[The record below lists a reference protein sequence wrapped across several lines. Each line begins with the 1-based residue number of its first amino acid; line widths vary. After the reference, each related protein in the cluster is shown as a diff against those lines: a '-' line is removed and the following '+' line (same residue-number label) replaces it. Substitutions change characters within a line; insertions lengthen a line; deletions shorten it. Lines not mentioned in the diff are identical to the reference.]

1 MWRFFVYSLIGIFF
15 FFVPV
20 TIGETNTIMIDH
32 IVGWVRT
39 LLAPVLPYYALLL
52 IMIGAVHPFIIGTWK
67 RSFTDLSFSV
77 LKVLGV
83 LVGFMVVF
91 NFGPDFVLN
100 KDLGPFLYEKLAIP
114 LGVLIPIGSIFL
126 SLLVGYGLLEFIGV
140 LCRPF
145 MRPVFNTPGK
155 SAVDAVASFVG
166 SYSIG
171 LMITNKVYKE
181 GHYNHKEAVIIATG
195 FSTVS
200 ATFMIIVAN
209 TLGIMEHWNLFF
221 WFTLVVTFIVTAI
234 TVHIPPIRFEST
246 ATYNNQPYKEE
257 VSRGTSL
264 LNEAWLDAKDA
275 VASCNSL
282 WDNIKFNIKD
292 GVVMTMAILPSIM
305 SVGLLGLLIA
315 KYTPI
320 IKYISFI
327 FYPVLSLFPGID
339 VPVLAEAST
348 ISIIEMLLPA
358 AIAQDADLVTRF
370 TTGVMSISAIIF
382 FSSVVPV
389 ILSTDIKI
397 PIWKLVVIWFERVL
411 LTLVITIPLALLIF

>member
-1 MWRFFVYSLIGIFF
+1 MWKFFVYSFIGIFF

-32 IVGWVRT
+32 LVGWVKQFF
-39 LLAPVLPYYALLL
+39 APVLPYCALVL
-52 IMIGAVHPFIIGTWK
+52 IFIGAIYPFIKGTWNK
-67 RSFTDLSFSV
+67 SFTDLSFSM

-83 LVGFMVVF
+83 VVSLMVVF
-91 NFGPDFVLN
+91 NFGPSFVLS

-171 LMITNKVYKE
+171 LMITNKVYKD

-221 WFTLVVTFIVTAI
+221 WFTLIVTFIVTAI

-246 ATYNNQPYKEE
+246 ETYNNQPYKEE

-275 VASCNSL
+275 VKQCNSL
-282 WDNIKFNIKD
+282 WENVKINIKD

-305 SVGLLGLLIA
+305 SVGLLGLIIA

-370 TTGVMSISAIIF
+370 TTGVMSISAIVF

-411 LTLVITIPLALLIF
+411 LTLIITIPLALLIF

>member
-15 FFVPV
+15 FFVPF
-20 TIGETNTIMIDH
+20 TIGEANTIMIDH

-52 IMIGAVHPFIIGTWK
+52 IMIGAVYPFIKGTWK

-83 LVGFMVVF
+83 LVGLMVVF
-91 NFGPDFVLN
+91 NFGPDFVLS

-264 LNEAWLDAKDA
+264 LQEAWLDAQDA
-275 VASCNSL
+275 VKESYTL
-282 WDNIKFNIKD
+282 WENIKINIKD

-339 VPVLAEAST
+339 VPVLAEATT